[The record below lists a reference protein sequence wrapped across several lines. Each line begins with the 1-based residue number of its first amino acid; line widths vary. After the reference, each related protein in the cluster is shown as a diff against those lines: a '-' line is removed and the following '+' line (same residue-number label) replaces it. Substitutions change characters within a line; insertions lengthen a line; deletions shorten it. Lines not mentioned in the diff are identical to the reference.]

1 MRHAPIREDKS
12 RLWARGPPILIN
24 AYFAIAE
31 ETVHGISE
39 SSSGDAAGAG
49 VSTERGG
56 SIVVSRRGCRHFS
69 PLFPVSR
76 EQRQKHFFS
85 SLIGGE
91 FLE

>member
-1 MRHAPIREDKS
+1 LFD
-12 RLWARGPPILIN
+12 

-31 ETVHGISE
+31 EPIHGIGE
-39 SSSGDAAGAG
+39 SSFEDAIGAG
-49 VSTERGG
+49 VSTEHGG